1 VGIAGLDRGAV
12 VSFRSIL
19 GKTFF
24 IMRSV
29 NLRDT
34 QQKPIIDYPCK
45 WTYKII
51 GSEQTQLESAA
62 RAVVGSES
70 FELTFSNR
78 SKAGTYLSYNLSV
91 TVRDDEERLEY
102 YEKLRLREE
111 VKMVL

>member
-1 VGIAGLDRGAV
+1 
-12 VSFRSIL
+12 
-19 GKTFF
+19 
-24 IMRSV
+24 M
-29 NLRDT
+29 NLRET
-34 QQKPIIDYPCK
+34 QEKPIIDYPCK

-51 GSEQTQLESAA
+51 GFEESQLEVAA

-91 TVRDDEERLEY
+91 TVRDDGERLEY
-102 YEKLRLREE
+102 YEKLRLRKE